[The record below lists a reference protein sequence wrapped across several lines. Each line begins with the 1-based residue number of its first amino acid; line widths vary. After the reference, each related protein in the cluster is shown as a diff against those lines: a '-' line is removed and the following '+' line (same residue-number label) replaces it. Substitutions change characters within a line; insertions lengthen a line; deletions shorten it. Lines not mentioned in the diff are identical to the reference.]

1 MLEQKQRE
9 VNAYKSMMDNKIM
22 KLANKVTEL
31 NVQHEIAENEK
42 IALLTSDSETS
53 QKKWEQVSE
62 LLRVIAAIDTIENLC
77 SRKDSKTQQTE
88 TTLPYAKLSQ
98 QQKDFNQ
105 FAVCEG
111 IAVKQLEFIGFYMQD
126 FRIIIDDFK
135 TVKPGKANNIE
146 DDSSEDD

>member
-1 MLEQKQRE
+1 
-9 VNAYKSMMDNKIM
+9 MMDNKIM

-77 SRKDSKTQQTE
+77 SRKDSKTQ
-88 TTLPYAKLSQ
+88 
-98 QQKDFNQ
+98 
-105 FAVCEG
+105 
-111 IAVKQLEFIGFYMQD
+111 
-126 FRIIIDDFK
+126 
-135 TVKPGKANNIE
+135 
-146 DDSSEDD
+146 